1 MTIRLLLVALA
12 TSLLVCAAV
21 AADWPQYKGPQRND
35 VSLETGLLKEWP
47 AGGPKLLWTW
57 RDAGVGYSGL
67 AIVGERLYTIGGR
80 GESEFL
86 IALDISASGQPR
98 ELWAAK
104 VGPLFQWTGNKWS
117 AGPASTPTVDGELI
131 FALGGMG
138 DLVCV
143 EAASGKELWRKNLP
157 EELQSEVNPIGGGP
171 KRLGWGYN
179 WSPVVD
185 GEQLLC
191 LPGGAK
197 GTIASLNKRTGEVL
211 WRSSEIT
218 DQAAYTSP
226 VLCEI
231 GGVRQC
237 LALTNQ
243 GLYSVGATDG
253 KLLWKYPRRYSTE
266 VVNTPIVSGNLV
278 YLTVG
283 AGQGCDFVRVK
294 KEGDAFTAENV
305 YANKN
310 MTNHHGNVLLVGD
323 HVYGF
328 SEGKG
333 WMCQD
338 LASGEVVW
346 SERTKLRAGSVTCA
360 DGKLYCYSEDNGT
373 CVLIDASPAGWQE
386 RGRFQIPEQTKLRKP
401 SGRIWTPPVVANG
414 KLVLRDQELLFCFD
428 VKGPA
433 H

>member
-1 MTIRLLLVALA
+1 MHNRLPMIALA
-12 TSLLVCAAV
+12 AVFVLLTGVGAG
-21 AADWPQYKGPQRND
+21 WPQYKGPQRND
-35 VSLETGLLKEWP
+35 VSQETGLLTEWP
-47 AGGPKLLWTW
+47 AGPKLVWTN
-57 RDAGVGYSGL
+57 REAGIGYSGL
-67 AIVGERLYTIGGR
+67 AVVGERLFTIGGR
-80 GESEFL
+80 GETEFL
-86 IALDISASGQPR
+86 IALDISAGQPR
-98 ELWAAK
+98 EVWATQ

-138 DLVCV
+138 DLICV
-143 EAASGKELWRKNLP
+143 EAASGKEVWRKNLP

-171 KRLGWGYN
+171 KKLGWGYT
-179 WSPVVD
+179 WSPLVN

-191 LPGGAK
+191 LPGGPK
-197 GTIASLNKRTGEVL
+197 GTIAALNKRTGEVL
-211 WRSSEIT
+211 WRSTEVT

-243 GLYSVGATDG
+243 RLYSISTTDG

-266 VVNTPIVSGNLV
+266 VVNSPIVSGNLV

-283 AGQGCDFVRVK
+283 AGQGCDLVRVSK
-294 KEGDAFTAENV
+294 QGDAFAAENV

-310 MTNHHGNVLLVGD
+310 MTNHHGNVLLFD
-323 HVYGF
+323 DYVYGF

-333 WMCQD
+333 WMCQN
-338 LASGEVVW
+338 LASGEIVW

-373 CVLIDASPAGWQE
+373 CVLIDASPAGWKE
-386 RGRFQIPEQTKLRKP
+386 RGRFQIPEQTRLRKP
-401 SGRIWTPPVVANG
+401 SGRIWTPPVVAG
-414 KLVLRDQELLFCFD
+414 GRLFLRDQELLFCFD
-428 VKGPA
+428 VRAAGD
-433 H
+433 